1 MHLSSFRSL
10 AEWAAG
16 DLALALAASGSLVIV
31 LLLFSTSLRIPDSNS
46 TVAALVLPE
55 TEGSSVGV
63 GNVVLSGVSVIV
75 IVAFDSGG

>member
-1 MHLSSFRSL
+1 VHLSSFRSL

-46 TVAALVLPE
+46 AAAALVLPE
-55 TEGSSVGV
+55 TEGSSV

-75 IVAFDSGG
+75 IVAFC